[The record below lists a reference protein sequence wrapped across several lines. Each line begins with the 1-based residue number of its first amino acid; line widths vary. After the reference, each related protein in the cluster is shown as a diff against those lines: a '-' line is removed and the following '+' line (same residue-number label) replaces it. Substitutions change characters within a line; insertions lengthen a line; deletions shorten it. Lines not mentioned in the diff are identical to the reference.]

1 MKKVSIRFFNDREI
15 RAVWDDAAAK
25 WRFSVL
31 DVVGALNG
39 EPDYEKTRNYWKYL
53 KAKLKREG
61 NELGSVTTQLKFAAP
76 DGKMR
81 LANVMDANQIVALAK
96 AIPNNKSA
104 AFLDWFLYSDTTID
118 AKSKQKA
125 YSHRTDAGEDLFT
138 DCRQVCGNERGASV
152 PRRQRTLHAHLA

>member
-53 KAKLKREG
+53 KAKLKLEK
-61 NELGSVTTQLKFAAP
+61 NELVSVTTQLKLVAA
-76 DGKMR
+76 DGKR
-81 LANVMDANQIVALAK
+81 YNSDALDADGVIALAK
-96 AIPNNKSA
+96 AMPNNKA
-104 AFLDWFLYSDTTID
+104 VAFIDWFLY
-118 AKSKQKA
+118 
-125 YSHRTDAGEDLFT
+125 
-138 DCRQVCGNERGASV
+138 
-152 PRRQRTLHAHLA
+152 

>member
-39 EPDYEKTRNYWKYL
+39 ESDYEKTRNYWKYL

-61 NELGSVTTQLKFAAP
+61 NELGSVTTQLRFAAP

-81 LANVMDANQIVALAK
+81 LANVLGAKLIKSLLRAALTDK
-96 AIPNNKSA
+96 ISDRETFMKGI
-104 AFLDWFLYSDTTID
+104 DYSYYYE
-118 AKSKQKA
+118 Q
-125 YSHRTDAGEDLFT
+125 ED
-138 DCRQVCGNERGASV
+138 
-152 PRRQRTLHAHLA
+152 